1 MLAGASTVS
10 IGTGN
15 FIKPDLSID
24 VIEGIKK
31 YMEDFNIEKLEE
43 IVGKLELN

>member
-1 MLAGASTVS
+1 MLAGANAVS

-31 YMEDFNIEKLEE
+31 YMR
-43 IVGKLELN
+43 ELNIQNITDIIGKVELN

>member
-1 MLAGASTVS
+1 MLAGANAVS

-15 FIKPDLSID
+15 FIKPDISID
-24 VIEGIKK
+24 VIEGIEK
-31 YMEDFNIEKLEE
+31 YMKEFKIEKIED